1 MAKIRMEIG
10 ELPEQGKFYIPKDQP
25 LELYKNLDVLDP
37 EDLDPD
43 AKPPVCGVIPKG
55 KMFMFAKVEHE
66 ERIPGK
72 IKRVWFK
79 VIYDEMIAL
88 AYNGQ
93 IPFHQ
98 FLLKVVEDP

>member
-1 MAKIRMEIG
+1 MQKIRMEVG
-10 ELPEQGKFYIPKDQP
+10 ELPQVGKLYVSKDQP

-55 KMFMFAKVEHE
+55 KPFLFAQVAHE
-66 ERIPGK
+66 ERIPGQ

-98 FLLKVVEDP
+98 FLLKVTEE